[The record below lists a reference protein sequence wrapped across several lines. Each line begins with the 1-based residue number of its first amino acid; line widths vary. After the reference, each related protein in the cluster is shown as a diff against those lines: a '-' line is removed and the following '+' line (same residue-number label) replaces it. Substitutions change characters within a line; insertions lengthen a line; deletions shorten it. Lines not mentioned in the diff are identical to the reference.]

1 MNSSIRQITPAMS
14 NLYAIPPA
22 KIFMTGAKDKEKVLE
37 ALVALTLELK
47 TRPVTDSDLSRFVRF
62 AVPSCLHAASGR
74 SLTDA
79 EAAAT
84 LAMLTMPKF
93 QESGSSFIGNRGRT
107 IEETFCM
114 NVGSA
119 GHGTGPECGAAPFVD
134 FAFSDVRQLSAPP
147 RSDPTNIF
155 TRDHGVVVVAQET
168 ANGMNRTTRRNA

>member
-22 KIFMTGAKDKEKVLE
+22 KIYMTGAQDKGKVLE

-47 TRPVTDSDLSRFVRF
+47 NRPVTDSDLSRFVRF

-74 SLTDA
+74 SLTGA
-79 EAAAT
+79 EVAAT
-84 LAMLTMPKF
+84 LAMLKMPKF

-134 FAFSDVRQLSAPP
+134 FAFSDWQISAP

-155 TRDHGVVVVAQET
+155 TRDHSSGVVAQET